1 MSLGRL
7 LGRIA
12 PVVAGQFLGPGGAA
26 LTGAA
31 VRASQ
36 KRPTLEGTNN
46 MIIDPNSLDP
56 GLRTAGTQQNY
67 TVAQPSLL
75 NRFGTFTRGLA
86 EDIGTVAQNV
96 LPLARIFG
104 TPDARLQRAAGQQ
117 AVSIDLGSPQE
128 TAQSGTIAGAN
139 LGLVPGLLQG
149 AGRFLARPGVQGGL
163 GALGLGAGALM
174 SVDGSGSP
182 RITRKMKADVRR
194 IFMMTGMNPAATAEI
209 LNQMGTYPRINF
221 DATVVFLILL
231 KRFRND
237 GPVVTKAAL
246 RKTRQTMRRMK
257 SMCDMYD
264 SFKKAPA
271 RRRTTRA
278 TAAKGV
284 QLIKN

>member
-12 PVVAGQFLGPGGAA
+12 PVVASTVLGPGGAA

-46 MIIDPNSLDP
+46 MIMYDTSAGTDP
-56 GLRTAGTQQNY
+56 GIATNQLGY
-67 TVAQPSLL
+67 TVQKPSALS
-75 NRFGTFTRGLA
+75 RFGTFTRGLA

-139 LGLVPGLLQG
+139 LGLVPGLVQG

-174 SVDGSGSP
+174 SVDGSGAP